1 MFAEQTADIL
11 FRQECEPVKE
21 SLQIG
26 LRYVEEILQEVCT
39 CMFRCVPVRGGAYLF
54 VEVCTCMNRCVPVR
68 GGAYL
73 FVEVCT
79 CMNREV
85 SVIPPDVE
93 CMVGE
98 DTLQILHETLYVPF
112 QHFLPQHGT
121 LLLSA
126 TRISHLTCGPSYL
139 YYKYGNCQS
148 VERLKANF
156 KLLLTQRMEKDADI
170 LGKYRSISNK
180 LKKCEHTL
188 VNVAGEG
195 QALLE
200 AARNFVHAELDNV
213 GLRCPSFHEHLTA
226 AINCYCHAVRVHIE
240 NKNSPLAAALCL
252 ELGSVLQKVNK
263 PGEAMVHYQR
273 AADLQSQSPLDC
285 LVSLG
290 HVASC
295 KIQSRDYDGALG
307 VFTEMAYL
315 AQESGGSGTT
325 GQPIGAY
332 CDIIVQC
339 EITRVLLLMLLQPS
353 PQRIRPEHAQ
363 TLEKYAWETNEEN
376 TPNGVSISGHRG
388 SLPAAGRPMATPLG
402 RTE

>member
-1 MFAEQTADIL
+1 
-11 FRQECEPVKE
+11 
-21 SLQIG
+21 
-26 LRYVEEILQEVCT
+26 
-39 CMFRCVPVRGGAYLF
+39 
-54 VEVCTCMNRCVPVR
+54 
-68 GGAYL
+68 
-73 FVEVCT
+73 
-79 CMNREV
+79 
-85 SVIPPDVE
+85 
-93 CMVGE
+93 
-98 DTLQILHETLYVPF
+98 
-112 QHFLPQHGT
+112 
-121 LLLSA
+121 
-126 TRISHLTCGPSYL
+126 
-139 YYKYGNCQS
+139 
-148 VERLKANF
+148 
-156 KLLLTQRMEKDADI
+156 MEKDADI

-180 LKKCEHTL
+180 LKKRFLKRPNVAEGSEQYGALGKCLQQQECPQYAAFCYLAQARCEHTL

-376 TPNGVSISGHRG
+376 TPSQFLDEDLFLLLQSVVMACQSQDIEALSLLQVDLWPRLSAEQNDLLQLVVHEISH
-388 SLPAAGRPMATPLG
+388 PASDSVM
-402 RTE
+402 